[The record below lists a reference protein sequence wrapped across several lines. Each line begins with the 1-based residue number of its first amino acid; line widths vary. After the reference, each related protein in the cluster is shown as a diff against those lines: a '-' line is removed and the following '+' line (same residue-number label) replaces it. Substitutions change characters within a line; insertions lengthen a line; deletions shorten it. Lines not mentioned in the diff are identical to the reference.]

1 MLLVLTFTL
10 STDILFVKG
19 GIKMQKNDLFDRL
32 GISEENFNKSVD
44 EYMKSPEYT
53 EYMKE
58 LHKKHHKEKVLK
70 VAKWLKVNFWNITT
84 LVIGVVTLIFSVL
97 GYLKG

>member
-1 MLLVLTFTL
+1 
-10 STDILFVKG
+10 
-19 GIKMQKNDLFDRL
+19 MQKNDLFDRL

-97 GYLKG
+97 GYLKGQI